1 VSMYVEHIFYVCMYV
16 CMHVERIFEV
26 CMYVCMYVC
35 RHSTSKGSLKFF
47 VVVVGLETSL
57 GCRLMN

>member
-1 VSMYVEHIFYVCMYV
+1 MYVCMYV
-16 CMHVERIFEV
+16 EGIFDV